1 MRVTPQEQE
10 QIERQLLV
18 VHQIIVETIVLRH
31 LGELWVLTKTDH
43 TVPVEVRG
51 LHHVTTDLQEAL
63 KAIEVQRQEAPLTE
77 VGHLLPVTV
86 VILIEVLVELAIVP
100 LHEVRLQEALKA
112 IEVQLPVQAA
122 IGHLVAPVGLQ
133 VTVQDEAVVQADLLV
148 APLDQA
154 LQVAEEINVS
164 NHYNLYTLII

>member
-18 VHQIIVETIVLRH
+18 VHQIIVEIIVLRH
-31 LGELWVLTKTDH
+31 LGKLWVLTKTDY
-43 TVPVEVRG
+43 TVPAEVRG
-51 LHHVTTDLQEAL
+51 LHQVTTALQEAHKL
-63 KAIEVQRQEAPLTE
+63 IEVQRQEAALTE
-77 VGHLLPVTV
+77 VGHLRHV
-86 VILIEVLVELAIVP
+86 AIAP
-100 LHEVRLQEALKA
+100 LHEVRLQEVLKA
-112 IEVQLPVQAA
+112 IEVQLPVQVA

-133 VTVQDEAVVQADLLV
+133 VIVQVEAVVQAGLLV